1 MAAGSQ
7 VSPVNSGLMKICTAA
22 EVKNE
27 TQLMMK
33 SYANWEE
40 FLMPGP
46 TSVAILSELIFISA
60 ADDFP
65 LNRDTPDKK
74 LKFVKH
80 PESFRACLMQVCNQG
95 WRAFNTAHKNMDQ
108 IRLYSLNIPNDIK
121 MVVQTLMQ
129 EDTRIVETLLPP
141 QLNKIDRVAK
151 NCLKLA
157 NSVEESYLGVI
168 ELIGEILEV
177 ATAAKSS
184 YTESLKEAE
193 RAIEE
198 AQIRKKSA
206 EKAKELSEKHFKE
219 MQEQMKENK
228 EAYKEAMSSLP
239 GGWAMIGL
247 ALAESFKDSIK
258 CIPEAIKNLSQNPLA
273 RSYPEA
279 VGAVD
284 CDDEKRKDDLGATN
298 NILTKSNQLLQ
309 AANSLTVFVSDEE
322 INMKE
327 LRDQKTKKAKS
338 EFSKKIFTRIKQE
351 VEREKK
357 CAARKAVLKIC
368 EGGISICKDLE
379 KIVGS
384 PNHQLEEKLPSK
396 IKEFFV
402 KVLELHSSS
411 NRLTHTSTFQCKS
424 PHATKASNKLSPPS
438 SVLET
443 TINMAQYNVEQAKS
457 ELKNVREEHNR
468 SFENMK
474 QCDKELDEILIM
486 MKKCDAKQIDF
497 DTTLKILVQGLK
509 ALGRVKEQ
517 WTKMVNFFQMMSNLI
532 NTHLSEKLTQFVEE
546 CKDIPSIPGYSHS
559 SFIKDMIY
567 NQAFQANNI
576 ANLVHMISE
585 TYVDVSRK
593 HLMDRVSS
601 LGTLVSLEASDPQFN
616 SIRSEIQSNCADAK
630 AAIQDLVNESK
641 EAFEERIQQRI
652 DKINTDLKAVLPAAS
667 GEQMQAIQSSVR
679 KDPMLIIEELSEED
693 TDQYV

>member
-1 MAAGSQ
+1 
-7 VSPVNSGLMKICTAA
+7 
-22 EVKNE
+22 
-27 TQLMMK
+27 
-33 SYANWEE
+33 
-40 FLMPGP
+40 MPGP

-129 EDTRIVETLLPP
+129 EDTRIVEALLPP

-206 EKAKELSEKHFKE
+206 EKAKELAEKHFKE

-258 CIPEAIKNLSQNPLA
+258 CIPETIKNLSQNPLA

-279 VGAVD
+279 VCAVD

-298 NILTKSNQLLQ
+298 NILTKSSQLLQ
-309 AANSLTVFVSDEE
+309 AANSLNVFVSDEE

-351 VEREKK
+351 VERGKK
-357 CAARKAVLKIC
+357 CAAKKAVLKIC
-368 EGGISICKDLE
+368 EGGISICKDL
-379 KIVGS
+379 
-384 PNHQLEEKLPSK
+384 EKLPSK

-411 NRLTHTSTFQCKS
+411 NRLTNTSTFQCKS
-424 PHATKASNKLSPPS
+424 PHATKASNKLSPSS

-474 QCDKELDEILIM
+474 QCDKELYEILIM
-486 MKKCDAKQIDF
+486 MKKCDVKQIDF

-509 ALGRVKEQ
+509 ALAVSKNNGLK
-517 WTKMVNFFQMMSNLI
+517 W
-532 NTHLSEKLTQFVEE
+532 
-546 CKDIPSIPGYSHS
+546 SI
-559 SFIKDMIY
+559 SF
-567 NQAFQANNI
+567 
-576 ANLVHMISE
+576 
-585 TYVDVSRK
+585 R
-593 HLMDRVSS
+593 
-601 LGTLVSLEASDPQFN
+601 
-616 SIRSEIQSNCADAK
+616 
-630 AAIQDLVNESK
+630 
-641 EAFEERIQQRI
+641 
-652 DKINTDLKAVLPAAS
+652 
-667 GEQMQAIQSSVR
+667 
-679 KDPMLIIEELSEED
+679 
-693 TDQYV
+693 